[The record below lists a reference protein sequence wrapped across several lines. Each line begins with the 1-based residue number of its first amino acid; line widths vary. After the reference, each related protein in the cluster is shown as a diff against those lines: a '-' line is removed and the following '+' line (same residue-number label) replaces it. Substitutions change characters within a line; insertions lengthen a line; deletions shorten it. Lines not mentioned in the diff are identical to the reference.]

1 MYRSWIIATGTV
13 SERRFLPFA
22 LFPVSPELGTAVVL
36 PGFKVSCLQKPSFDL
51 GRGNFT
57 SYILLS
63 CLPTLSRRLLGEIS
77 KSVIATRQLLGGH
90 IRHITLMASSVVDR
104 KFLGKLAKEVEP
116 ENPLLSSIL
125 YKLLGLSH
133 QLSDLLV
140 KARKQRKLGADS
152 ADDSTQDLS
161 NHILWLA
168 REGLVMLEQYVLP
181 MVANSGALK
190 VLAYKLRASLY
201 HVIVLFHNQPPVS
214 ARYMST
220 PEPASTRLD
229 KGKGIATDDDFLEAS
244 PAMQQRSPYEGG
256 PVAPPPGFGPKPP
269 GAFLLPVGD
278 YLPTAHRYFKDAVAL
293 ADKHLWGSHSLRLSI
308 KTEYSA
314 FLYDCAHDE
323 EASRR
328 LARKTI
334 NEVYEATEG
343 IDNDMFQDACELVTV
358 LGRMMKRGQPPSTRS
373 KASSPA
379 TALSGLQ
386 QQQQEGEEEE
396 EEEEEAETGSL
407 REHSP
412 VEEVDTP
419 TVGAQRPV
427 SEAPS
432 GFI

>member
-1 MYRSWIIATGTV
+1 
-13 SERRFLPFA
+13 
-22 LFPVSPELGTAVVL
+22 
-36 PGFKVSCLQKPSFDL
+36 
-51 GRGNFT
+51 
-57 SYILLS
+57 
-63 CLPTLSRRLLGEIS
+63 
-77 KSVIATRQLLGGH
+77 
-90 IRHITLMASSVVDR
+90 MASSVVDR

-140 KARKQRKLGADS
+140 KARKQRKLGLENANDGPQ
-152 ADDSTQDLS
+152 TLY

-181 MVANSGALK
+181 MVANSGVLK

-201 HVIVLFHNQPPVS
+201 HVVVLFHNQPPVS
-214 ARYMST
+214 ARYISSPDST
-220 PEPASTRLD
+220 PSRLD
-229 KGKGIATDDDFLEAS
+229 KGKGIARDDDFFEAS

-256 PVAPPPGFGPKPP
+256 PVAPPPGFGPEPP

-278 YLPTAHRYFKDAVAL
+278 YLPTAHRHFRDALTL

-314 FLYDCAHDE
+314 FLYECAHDE
-323 EASRR
+323 EASRK

-358 LGRMMKRGQPPSTRS
+358 LGRMMKRGQPPSNRS
-373 KASSPA
+373 KASSPGTVIGA
-379 TALSGLQ
+379 Q
-386 QQQQEGEEEE
+386 QQAEPSSAREV
-396 EEEEEAETGSL
+396 EAEVQD
-407 REHSP
+407 EPSP
-412 VEEVDTP
+412 VPQAEMPSSVMP
-419 TVGAQRPV
+419 PPA
-427 SEAPS
+427 SEAQP